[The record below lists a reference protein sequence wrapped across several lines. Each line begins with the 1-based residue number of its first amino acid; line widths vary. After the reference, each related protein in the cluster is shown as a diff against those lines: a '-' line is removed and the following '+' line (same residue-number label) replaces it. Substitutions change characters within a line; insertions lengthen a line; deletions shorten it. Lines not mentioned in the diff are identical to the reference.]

1 MSLVSLL
8 PVRFSLFDRPARVA
22 RKPRHP
28 QHRAID
34 EVGRQ
39 KTLRAGADLLIKGL
53 RLQLD
58 EQAAK
63 HAEVIARIDERHGE
77 TVRGLE
83 EQIAELQRRL
93 NIGVLAESVVTRTQE
108 LSLEE
113 IRKHCTTP
121 VMPLHQAADAGL
133 LGPVTNPGAVHTEG
147 VA

>member
-1 MSLVSLL
+1 MSIASLL
-8 PVRFSLFDRPARVA
+8 PVRFGLFDRPARVA

-77 TVRGLE
+77 IVRGLE
-83 EQIAELQRRL
+83 RQIEGLERRL
-93 NIGVLAESVVTRTQE
+93 KVGALAESVVTKTQE
-108 LSLEE
+108 LSADE

-121 VMPLHQAADAGL
+121 VLPLHLSPLASPAHI
-133 LGPVTNPGAVHTEG
+133 PGRATH
-147 VA
+147 

>member
-1 MSLVSLL
+1 MSIASLL
-8 PVRFSLFDRPARVA
+8 PVRFGLFDRPSRVA

-77 TVRGLE
+77 IVRGLE
-83 EQIAELQRRL
+83 RQIEELEWRL
-93 NIGVLAESVVTRTQE
+93 NVGALAESVVTETQE
-108 LSLEE
+108 IPIPQDLRDRL
-113 IRKHCTTP
+113 ICPADDRAHDQAR
-121 VMPLHQAADAGL
+121 MPGL
-133 LGPVTNPGAVHTEG
+133 LL
-147 VA
+147 